1 MSIRKHIQN
10 MNLESDT
17 EELLEDNIEI
27 AQDLANVKK
36 EVEEAAE
43 ASEEVDSL
51 ENEVSDTIDTIEEK
65 LEEPDTIEPEDIAI
79 AQESLR
85 HYRKVLGLE
94 STSKL
99 SLESMRTD
107 TKANLE
113 NIKVELEGILDTIKD
128 SAKKVWDWI
137 VSIFKKIKELIIA
150 GFNKSVSFFKNLA
163 WKNKSEQLK
172 VADDIVKAM
181 EDITKSDNTYINVAL
196 YKEAVDDFNDFEEE
210 LRAAAAEDLSNMVNT
225 YAEIKKEGAAA
236 TAKSVDAYNMVSKRA
251 KELAAKVK
259 SGDDKKALLALPK
272 PKEVTKKEE
281 VKTVVNM
288 IEPKAAEKRIADLL
302 ENKYCL
308 LGLMHPVQTQSM
320 YDYILTSLLKYGSE
334 TIKDLE
340 AALNGNG
347 KEVDISVMTA
357 ALYTKITSGLYSSR
371 SISDY
376 LMAMPFKI
384 GYKLDSVYGRNI
396 DPKDIILNIPRVGN
410 TITCV
415 LRNGEIVKTDVNLFT
430 INKSFD
436 ISTIGFV
443 YSASALED
451 ALKEVSNFDK
461 KYKSDLDKFYA
472 SLENIKK
479 LMDNGKLANVKAGK
493 PAASEDN
500 DDYVSQFK
508 FSANDVTKFCKDMVA
523 LTMMLIESYYELSS
537 YLVYAL
543 GTVNKVTVNK

>member
-1 MSIRKHIQN
+1 M
-10 MNLESDT
+10 
-17 EELLEDNIEI
+17 
-27 AQDLANVKK
+27 
-36 EVEEAAE
+36 
-43 ASEEVDSL
+43 
-51 ENEVSDTIDTIEEK
+51 
-65 LEEPDTIEPEDIAI
+65 
-79 AQESLR
+79 
-85 HYRKVLGLE
+85 LGIKDE
-94 STSKL
+94 GTKI
-99 SLESMRTD
+99 SLESMRND

-113 NIKVELEGILDTIKD
+113 NIKVELEGVLDTIKD

-150 GFNKSVSFFKNLA
+150 GFNKLVSFFKNLA

-172 VADDIVKAM
+172 VVDDIVKAM

-357 ALYTKITSGLYSSR
+357 ALYTKITSGLYTSR
-371 SISDY
+371 GISDY

-396 DPKDIILNIPRVGN
+396 DPNDIILNIPRVGN

-451 ALKEVSNFDK
+451 ALKEASNFDK